1 MQHLYKACTYLL
13 QQFWL
18 RPHRKRGALQLFAG
32 IALILVATL
41 HAHAQQEEEYPDEI
55 SVNLEVK
62 GIGAT
67 DIPALYLDKDVYL
80 AIGPVFDFIKI
91 RNIIFPSLDTLKGF
105 YINEADS
112 FLFDRPG
119 KKIYFRGKPIDASD
133 HGFLR
138 SETGLYLNLKYFQS
152 VFGLDGLFYFRRL
165 VVTMESQVELPAI
178 REARLD
184 MMRRNISRLKG
195 EVKADTNIKRTHPFF
210 HFGMADW
217 AIMSAQQSQGGD
229 LTTVNV
235 SMGAILAGGE
245 LNTSINYYSQQAFT
259 EKLQFYQWRHVNNEN
274 KALRQVTAGKIF
286 TQSTATLYAPV
297 VGVQVSNIS
306 TLYKKAYG
314 TYTLSNTTE
323 PGWTV
328 ELYVN
333 DVLVDYTRAN
343 ESGFYTFEVPL
354 IYGLTNVLLKFYGP
368 YGEVRTNRQFINIPF
383 SFVPKKTFEYSAS
396 GGLVED
402 GKDSKFSRLSM
413 KYGLSHH
420 VTVGGGNEYLSSVTS
435 GAMMPF
441 INTSVR
447 LAPRLLLSSEFAYGA
462 RSRTVLSYRMPKGM
476 QFELDY
482 INFAE
487 GQTAIFF
494 NFSEERKATISMP
507 INAKRFSLFA
517 RLTMDQIIL
526 PYTQYTNSEM
536 ALTGFLGRVGV
547 NLSTFTSF
555 MKTGNPYFYSV
566 ASGTLPLPRRFLATA
581 QLQFDHKTNMP
592 VFSKLTLEKNIKGKG
607 FVSLAYQEY
616 YNINNRNILLGVR
629 YDFAFAKTAVSVLT
643 GSDNTYSRI
652 QAASGSLVSDKK
664 SGYLKAGNRTGVSKG
679 GVAIEAFLDVNGNGL
694 RDSGEARVPGLRV
707 QMNGGRTIY
716 DEKDTMIR
724 IMDLE
729 PYNTYFM
736 ELIRNSFDNISW
748 QLKHKTL
755 NVTINPNNFTL
766 IKVPVMVVGEVS
778 GMISKA
784 SSMENKADARGQGQI
799 IMCIY
804 NAEGTLVARTISE
817 GDGYFNYLGLRPG
830 FYTIRPDAEQLS
842 RLRLQ
847 SFPELLPITIKEGTD
862 GDVADVLEFLLIPED
877 KK

>member
-1 MQHLYKACTYLL
+1 MLA
-13 QQFWL
+13 
-18 RPHRKRGALQLFAG
+18 
-32 IALILVATL
+32 ATVP
-41 HAHAQQEEEYPDEI
+41 AHAQNEEDYPDEI
-55 SVNLEVK
+55 SVSLEVK
-62 GIGAT
+62 GIGSA

-91 RNIIFPSLDTLKGF
+91 RNIIYPSLDTIRGF
-105 YINEADS
+105 YLTEVDS
-112 FLFDRPG
+112 FLLDKPG
-119 KKIYFRGKPIDASD
+119 KKIYFRGQPIDVSD

-138 SETGLYLNLKYFQS
+138 NETGLYLNLRYFQS
-152 VFGLDGLFYFRRL
+152 IFGLDGMFYFRRL
-165 VVTMESQVELPAI
+165 VVTMESKEELPAI

-195 EVKADTNIKRTHPFF
+195 DIKADTNVARLRPFF

-235 SMGAILAGGE
+235 SMGAALAGGE

-383 SFVPKKTFEYSAS
+383 SFVPRKTFEYSAS

-413 KYGLSHH
+413 KYGLSPHI
-420 VTVGGGNEYLSSVTS
+420 TVGGGNEYLSSVTS

-441 INTSVR
+441 VNTSIR
-447 LAPRLLLSSEFAYGA
+447 LAPRLLLSSEYAYGA
-462 RSRTVLSYRMPKGM
+462 RSRTVLSYRMPTGM
-476 QFELDY
+476 QLEFDY

-487 GQTAIFF
+487 GQKAIFF

-507 INAKRFSLFA
+507 INAKRFSVFA
-517 RLTMDQIIL
+517 RLTMDQIVL

-555 MKTGNPYFYSV
+555 LKSGNPYFYSV
-566 ASGTLPLPRRFLATA
+566 ISGTMPLPHRLLTTA
-581 QLQFDHKTNMP
+581 QLQYDHKTNTP

-607 FVSLAYQEY
+607 FVSLAWQEY
-616 YNINNRNILLGVR
+616 YNIKNRNILLGVR
-629 YDFAFAKTAVSVLT
+629 YDLAFAKTAVSVLS
-643 GSDNTYSRI
+643 GSNNTYSRI
-652 QAASGSLVSDKK
+652 QAASGSIVADKK
-664 SGYLKAGNRTGVSKG
+664 SGYLHAGNRTGVSKG
-679 GVAIEAFLDVNGNGL
+679 GIAIETFLDVNGNGI
-694 RDSGEARVPGLRV
+694 RDTGENRVPGLRV
-707 QMNGGRTIY
+707 QMNGGRTTY

-729 PYNTYFM
+729 PYNTYYV

-748 QLKHKTL
+748 QLKHKTM
-755 NVTINPNNFTL
+755 NVTVSPNNFTL
-766 IKVPVMVVGEVS
+766 IRVPVMVVGEIA
-778 GMISKA
+778 GMTLRVPSLQQKL
-784 SSMENKADARGQGQI
+784 DAHGQGQI
-799 IMCIY
+799 VMCIY
-804 NAEGTLVARTISE
+804 DTEGRLVARTVSE
-817 GDGYFNYLGLRPG
+817 NDGYFNYLGLKPG
-830 FYTIRPDAEQLS
+830 HYTVRPDAAQLS
-842 RLRLQ
+842 RLHLQ
-847 SFPELLPITIKEGTD
+847 AFPDLLPIHIKEGTE
-862 GDVADVLEFLLIPED
+862 GDVADGLEFMLIPED
-877 KK
+877 AK